1 MSTGEPFFPTGKPE
15 TPPTLERVRAR
26 LEGRRHADL
35 EGDSGTRRAAVAL
48 LLRERNARNESA
60 LEVLFIRR
68 AEREGDPWSGHMAF
82 PGGRH
87 ELSDKDLLE
96 TALRETREEMG
107 VHLPDYGELL
117 GRLDDVPA
125 MARGLKTGTIVSPF
139 VWLLRE
145 TPVFSP
151 NEEVDEVHWASVRA
165 LVLGDVNTTIDYPWQ
180 GKTLTLPGYQVGPR
194 IVWGLTY
201 KIMNDLFGLV
211 R

>member
-1 MSTGEPFFPTGKPE
+1 MSTVQPFAT
-15 TPPTLERVRAR
+15 PTLDRVRAR
-26 LEGRRHADL
+26 LRERAHVGLEADAM
-35 EGDSGTRRAAVAL
+35 TRRAAVAL
-48 LLRERNARNESA
+48 LLRERNARNEAA

-87 ELSDKDLLE
+87 EPSDKDLLE
-96 TALRETREEMG
+96 TAMRETREEMG

-125 MARGLKTGTIVSPF
+125 TARGLKTGTIVSPF

-145 TPVFSP
+145 TPVFAP
-151 NEEVDEVHWASVRA
+151 NEEVDEVHWASLRA
-165 LVLGDVNTTIDYPWQ
+165 LVLGDANTTIDYPWQ

>member
-1 MSTGEPFFPTGKPE
+1 MSPVQPSST
-15 TPPTLERVRAR
+15 PTLERVRAR
-26 LEGRRHADL
+26 LAERAHVGIQDDL
-35 EGDSGTRRAAVAL
+35 ATRRAAVAL
-48 LLRERNARNESA
+48 LLRERNARNEAA

-87 ELSDKDLLE
+87 EPSDRDLEE

-107 VHLPDYGELL
+107 VHLPDHGELL

-125 MARGLKTGTIVSPF
+125 MARGLKTGTVVSPF

-145 TPVFSP
+145 TPAFAP
-151 NEEVDEVHWASVRA
+151 NEEVDEVHWASLRA
-165 LVLGDVNTTIDYPWQ
+165 LVLGDANTTIDYPWQ
-180 GKTLTLPGYQVGPR
+180 DKTLTLPGYQVGPR

-201 KIMNDLFGLV
+201 KILNDLFGLV